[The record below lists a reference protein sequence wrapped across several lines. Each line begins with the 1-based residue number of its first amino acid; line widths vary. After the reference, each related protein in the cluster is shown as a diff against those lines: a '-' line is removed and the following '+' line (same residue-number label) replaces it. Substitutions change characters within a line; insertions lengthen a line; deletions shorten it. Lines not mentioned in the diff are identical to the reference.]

1 MPFFFVQLLKN
12 QDIGRCYPIKNFPTY
27 KYLFLIVFVFPLTFP
42 VLKAQPKTE
51 NKNKP
56 FKYIRFIKDNNDV
69 RRKIEFWDSLRNVKI
84 TELDLNKAHPFI
96 NLSENV
102 VGYDE
107 LDSLPIFRV
116 PVDKVKNL
124 RLKIWS
130 DKYNLRNPDD
140 KDPVKI
146 VLRKDFSYNSQN
158 CTAVFYAA
166 QTLSGNK
173 IISTRGVIVA
183 YNKKG
188 EVYFRS
194 ENLDLDLGQPQITDD
209 GRYLCCLTGGY
220 YGEGRTS
227 NVTPGCLVLD
237 LQNGKILHF
246 EQGNNFNGIGFIGC
260 HYFGALKNLDKVK
273 ACEYEILNCDEKI
286 IHSLRLTFEK
296 SSELMEQ
303 TCTGFKF
310 KDKQTGKVYY
320 KLYNPDFITKKMQID
335 EK

>member
-1 MPFFFVQLLKN
+1 
-12 QDIGRCYPIKNFPTY
+12 
-27 KYLFLIVFVFPLTFP
+27 
-42 VLKAQPKTE
+42 
-51 NKNKP
+51 
-56 FKYIRFIKDNNDV
+56 
-69 RRKIEFWDSLRNVKI
+69 
-84 TELDLNKAHPFI
+84 
-96 NLSENV
+96 
-102 VGYDE
+102 
-107 LDSLPIFRV
+107 
-116 PVDKVKNL
+116 
-124 RLKIWS
+124 
-130 DKYNLRNPDD
+130 
-140 KDPVKI
+140 VKI

-286 IHSLRLTFEK
+286 THSLRLTFEK